1 MELPVVSAA
10 AFGPNGTGD
19 GDNPQLAG
27 AVLTNPASGWMTDW
41 YASAEFGS
49 LKQGTGLLLDMGK
62 NVTISSV
69 QVRLGT
75 ATGASIEL
83 LTGTQPTMSA
93 FRVAAARQGVGGLV
107 TLTPDRSVM
116 TRYVLLWFTKLP
128 LDGNGTYQAS
138 VHQVAVKGQP

>member
-1 MELPVVSAA
+1 MELPAVSAA
-10 AFGPNGTGD
+10 AFGPNGTSD

-27 AVLTNPASGWMTDW
+27 AVLTDPASGWMTDW

-75 ATGASIEL
+75 TTGASIEL

-93 FRVAAARQGVGGLV
+93 FRLTVAQQDVGGTV
-107 TLTPDRSVM
+107 TLVPAKSLIA
-116 TRYVLLWFTKLP
+116 RYVLLWFTKLP
-128 LDGNGTYQAS
+128 PDGNGTYQA
-138 VHQVAVKGQP
+138 AAL